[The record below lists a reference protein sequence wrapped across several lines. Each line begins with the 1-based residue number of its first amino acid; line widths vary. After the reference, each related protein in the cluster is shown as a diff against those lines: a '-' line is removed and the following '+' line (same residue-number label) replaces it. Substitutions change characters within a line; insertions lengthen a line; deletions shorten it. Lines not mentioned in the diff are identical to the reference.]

1 MPRVARA
8 VAVDFPHHVIQRGN
22 NRQKVFFAQETRARY
37 LDLLKEYAAKW
48 DVSILAYCLM
58 TNHVHLLV
66 RPGKE
71 ESLAKMMQGV
81 GLSYTQYINKRY
93 KRTGRLWESRFHSCI
108 IDEEPYLW
116 AVARYIE
123 RNPKRARIVKGIEDY
138 PFSSAVAHITG
149 IKDETLTEELFD
161 EGEREEYLKAIQ
173 AEVEE
178 SETNL
183 IRQATKTGKPLGG
196 KSFINRMAELL
207 GRDFII
213 RKTRKQGK

>member
-71 ESLAKMMQGV
+71 ESFAKMMQGV
-81 GLSYTQYINKRY
+81 SLSYTQYINRRY
-93 KRTGRLWESRFHSCI
+93 KRTGRLWESRFHSK
-108 IDEEPYLW
+108 D
-116 AVARYIE
+116 
-123 RNPKRARIVKGIEDY
+123 KRDTSHRRK
-138 PFSSAVAHITG
+138 
-149 IKDETLTEELFD
+149 L
-161 EGEREEYLKAIQ
+161 AI
-173 AEVEE
+173 
-178 SETNL
+178 SL
-183 IRQATKTGKPLGG
+183 
-196 KSFINRMAELL
+196 
-207 GRDFII
+207 
-213 RKTRKQGK
+213 